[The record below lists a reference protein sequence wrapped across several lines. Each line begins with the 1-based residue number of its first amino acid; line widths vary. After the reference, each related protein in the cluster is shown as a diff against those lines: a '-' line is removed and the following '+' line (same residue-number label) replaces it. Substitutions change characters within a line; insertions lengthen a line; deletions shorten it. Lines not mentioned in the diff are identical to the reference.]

1 MPAAKNADRARSVL
15 CLPRKGDVMQ
25 QSTMKAFLIGSA
37 TLAVCAATA
46 PGSMAAPTR
55 AVAVQQENTSVRTS
69 EATGRVQA
77 IDKATR
83 LITVVTPK
91 KIVQQVYVPED
102 VKAFETLAV
111 GDDVTVRFTD
121 STVVRVNRDADRA
134 RLTDTTAQAREEAQ
148 KQGSDAHVVQQLRA
162 VVVIDEINRE
172 TGEVMYRTADDMFG
186 LQRVQDPNLLEGL
199 KPGDKV
205 EIVYTRARAVSVV
218 PASKN

>member
-1 MPAAKNADRARSVL
+1 
-15 CLPRKGDVMQ
+15 MQ

-37 TLAVCAATA
+37 TLAVCAAAA

>member
-1 MPAAKNADRARSVL
+1 
-15 CLPRKGDVMQ
+15 MQ

-37 TLAVCAATA
+37 TLAVCAAAA
-46 PGSMAAPTR
+46 PGSVAAPTR

>member
-1 MPAAKNADRARSVL
+1 
-15 CLPRKGDVMQ
+15 MQ

-37 TLAVCAATA
+37 TLAVCAAAA

-69 EATGRVQA
+69 EATGRVQT

>member
-1 MPAAKNADRARSVL
+1 
-15 CLPRKGDVMQ
+15 MQ

-37 TLAVCAATA
+37 TLAVFAAAA

>member
-1 MPAAKNADRARSVL
+1 
-15 CLPRKGDVMQ
+15 MQ

-37 TLAVCAATA
+37 TLAVCAAAA
-46 PGSMAAPTR
+46 PGSTAAPTR

-186 LQRVQDPNLLEGL
+186 LQRVHDPKLLEGL
-199 KPGDKV
+199 KPGDTV

>member
-1 MPAAKNADRARSVL
+1 
-15 CLPRKGDVMQ
+15 MQ

>member
-1 MPAAKNADRARSVL
+1 
-15 CLPRKGDVMQ
+15 MQ

-91 KIVQQVYVPED
+91 KIVQQVYVPEN
-102 VKAFETLAV
+102 VKAFETLKV

>member
-1 MPAAKNADRARSVL
+1 
-15 CLPRKGDVMQ
+15 MQ

-37 TLAVCAATA
+37 TLAVCAAAA

-102 VKAFETLAV
+102 VKAFETLKV

>member
-1 MPAAKNADRARSVL
+1 
-15 CLPRKGDVMQ
+15 MQ

-37 TLAVCAATA
+37 ALAVCAAAA

>member
-1 MPAAKNADRARSVL
+1 
-15 CLPRKGDVMQ
+15 MQ

-37 TLAVCAATA
+37 TLAVCAAAA

-91 KIVQQVYVPED
+91 KIVQQVYVPEN
-102 VKAFETLAV
+102 VKAFETLKV